1 MKKAS
6 LILFGFVFL
15 LVLIRI
21 LYVNITYPNAS
32 FRYVSSDSELQSKD
46 FEINIESS
54 TMYDKEQ
61 WKTYIESEG
70 FIIEEKKNKI
80 TSVVNAAEMDNRDY
94 DYLVNY
100 NPAIDYSVYMF
111 KVRFTNI
118 KDTKSHLNTS
128 SIMNI
133 VKSVSDSGIY
143 YDKYYYKLLNEDI
156 NDNVEPGESVTR
168 TLVYISNNKYD
179 KLYAQVITLGNYQ
192 MKEIEMKH
200 VK

>member
-32 FRYVSSDSELQSKD
+32 FRYVSSESELQCKD

-80 TSVVNAAEMDNRDY
+80 TSVVNAAEIDNRDY

-133 VKSVSDSGIY
+133 VKSVSDSGIH

-156 NDNVEPGESVTR
+156 NDNIEPGESVTR